1 MPKIRYISKGFA
13 DKSLMVVAKAE
24 SILEEYQAQGY
35 QLTLRQLYYQ
45 FVARG
50 LLANT
55 QAEYKRLGKIIND
68 ARLMGLIDWQSI
80 IDRTRE
86 LEKVNHWESPEEIIW
101 AAAQSFRIDK
111 WASQTYRPEVWIEK
125 DALVGVIEKT
135 CESLDIPYLSCRGYI
150 SQSEMWAGAMRLAK
164 YQQEGQSPIVFHLAD
179 HDPSGID
186 MTRDIQDRFD
196 LFTGGEILVIRLGL
210 NHDQVAHYSP
220 PPNPT
225 KITDSRANAYIAEY
239 GLESWELDAL
249 EPQVINELI
258 SNAVANYRDEDPWR
272 KALAEERHH
281 IEQLKEAA
289 REMSFD

>member
-1 MPKIRYISKGFA
+1 MPKIRYIDKGFTE
-13 DKSLMVVAKAE
+13 KSLEVVARAE
-24 SILEEYQAQGY
+24 SILNEYEAQGFL
-35 QLTLRQLYYQ
+35 LTLRQLYYQ

-68 ARLMGLIDWQSI
+68 ARLTGLIDWQSI
-80 IDRTRE
+80 VDRTRE
-86 LEKVNHWESPEEIIW
+86 LEKVTHWDSPEEIVW

-135 CESLDIPYLSCRGYI
+135 CIGLDVPYLSCRGYI
-150 SQSEMWAGAMRLAK
+150 SQSEMWVGAMRLAD
-164 YQQEGQSPIVFHLAD
+164 YLHAGQSPVVLHLAD
-179 HDPSGID
+179 HDPSGVD

-196 LFTGGEILVIRLGL
+196 LFTGGEIHVLRLGL
-210 NHDQVAHYSP
+210 NQDQIKQYDP

-225 KITDSRANAYIAEY
+225 KITDSRANTYIAEH
-239 GLESWELDAL
+239 GLDSWELDAL

-258 SNAVANYRDEDPWR
+258 SNAVATYRDDREWA
-272 KALAEERHH
+272 KAEAEERHH